1 MDEKLK
7 EGILFIKQ
15 FKYIGSFLKY
25 SQIDCRIFGEEKGLV
40 SNFEGYFNEDCE
52 KVGKGIFN
60 DFNTQYKYV
69 GDYIKNKYNGYG
81 KYYLNDN
88 LIYDG
93 QFKDGKYNG
102 LGKDYKGSNVEYIGE
117 FNNNER
123 KGYGVKLDYDIYG
136 NIANYNKIFN
146 KWSTINKFIYFN
158 NINKFL

>member
-25 SQIDCRIFGEEKGLV
+25 SQIDCRIFGEEKGL
-40 SNFEGYFNEDCE
+40 SYNFEGYFNEDCE
-52 KVGKGIFN
+52 KVGKGTFN
-60 DFNTQYKYV
+60 DFNTQYKYI

-102 LGKDYKGSNVEYIGE
+102 LGKDYKGNNVEYIGE
-117 FNNNER
+117 FKNNKR
-123 KGYGVKLDYDIYG
+123 KGYGVKLNYDIYG
-136 NIANYNKIFN
+136 NISDYN
-146 KWSTINKFIYFN
+146 SSFN
-158 NINKFL
+158 NDQ